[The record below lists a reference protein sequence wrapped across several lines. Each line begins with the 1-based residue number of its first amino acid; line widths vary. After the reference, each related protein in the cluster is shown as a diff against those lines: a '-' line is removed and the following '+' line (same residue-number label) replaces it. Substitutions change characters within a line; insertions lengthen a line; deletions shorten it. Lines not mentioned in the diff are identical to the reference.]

1 MDFSDDFFGLLQI
14 MPGSTDGFDK
24 GWPMLVSV
32 DGSPADPLRHPFW
45 VFDWNLLL
53 NPQVMMCAFALMFA
67 GTLCSA
73 GGVGGGGIYVTVLMV
88 AGALSP
94 FDAVP
99 LSKAIVF
106 FGSMSS
112 LVLNMRKSLQ
122 KSESSDGEAKG
133 LIDYNICRLVVP
145 SALIGTLLGVL
156 LNRTTSDK
164 VIVGVLSSI
173 LIVLTWL
180 TTRTTFKQYTEE
192 EEKLTLASGD
202 ANKPESKEAETTS
215 PSVGE
220 DSQAPEAP
228 LVADSPEEKLP
239 HVDSEAMETT
249 PLIVSNLKE
258 KNGKI
263 SLRNSL
269 MLSDKMISVSVLLI
283 VVICG
288 VLRFHA
294 SSCEL
299 AVKHT
304 GRGHR
309 MSTWTTC
316 HHPTMRLIGNGLE
329 SLMGGTEGHWVL
341 SGALFVPTV
350 LCLGVMVHYGRF
362 AMINEGWTAMEV
374 LKYEGMSVCTGCLAG
389 LVGIGGGLIFSPFF
403 LLMGVEPAVAVAT
416 SSTCVIFT
424 SSSTTL
430 QYLLTDRIVMTL
442 ALAYGIVN
450 LVASYLGTSFVH
462 WLQDNYG
469 TRKSYITGIVGV
481 GVAISAGLSIT
492 KLLSDESMAH

>member
-1 MDFSDDFFGLLQI
+1 MKL
-14 MPGSTDGFDK
+14 
-24 GWPMLVSV
+24 
-32 DGSPADPLRHPFW
+32 
-45 VFDWNLLL
+45 
-53 NPQVMMCAFALMFA
+53 MMCIFVLMFA
-67 GTLCSA
+67 GSLCSA
-73 GGVGGGGIYVTVLMV
+73 GGIGGGGIYVTVLMV

-112 LVLNMRKSLQ
+112 LVLNMRKSLTRTD
-122 KSESSDGEAKG
+122 STTGEVKG

-156 LNRTTSDK
+156 LNRTTSDF
-164 VIVGVLSSI
+164 VIVALLCSI
-173 LIVLTWL
+173 LSVMTWT
-180 TTRTTFKQYTEE
+180 TTRATYDQYKEE
-192 EEKLTLASGD
+192 EAKLVAEKLDSSTDG
-202 ANKPESKEAETTS
+202 KEAEPAIPTL
-215 PSVGE
+215 GE
-220 DSQAPEAP
+220 DNQIPEMSLAS
-228 LVADSPEEKLP
+228 DSNDSEEKLP
-239 HVDSEAMETT
+239 HIDSEAMETT
-249 PLIVSNLKE
+249 PLIVSDFKT
-258 KNGKI
+258 KSGKA
-263 SLRNSL
+263 SMRNSL
-269 MLSDKMISVSVLLI
+269 TLPDKLISVSVLLI
-283 VVICG
+283 VVVSG

-294 SSCEL
+294 GACEL
-299 AVKHT
+299 AVQHT

-316 HHPTMRLIGNGLE
+316 HHPTMRLIGNSLE
-329 SLMGGTEGHWVL
+329 STMGGTEGHWVL
-341 SGALFVPTV
+341 SGALIVPTI

-362 AMINEGWTAMEV
+362 AMINEGWTAVDV

-442 ALAYGIVN
+442 AIAYGVVN

-481 GVAISAGLSIT
+481 GVAISAGLSVT
-492 KLLSDESMAH
+492 KLFSDESMAH

>member
-1 MDFSDDFFGLLQI
+1 MDDFFGLLQI

-32 DGSPADPLRHPFW
+32 DGSPADPSRHPFW
-45 VFDWNLLL
+45 VFDWNLLFG
-53 NPQVMMCAFALMFA
+53 PEVMMCTFALMFA

-73 GGVGGGGIYVTVLMV
+73 GGIGGGGIYVTVLMV

-112 LVLNMRKSLQ
+112 LVLNMRKSLA
-122 KSESSDGEAKG
+122 KSESPTGESKG

-156 LNRTTSDK
+156 LNRRTSDS
-164 VIVGVLSSI
+164 VIVGVLATI
-173 LIVLTWL
+173 LIAMTWM
-180 TTRTTFKQYTEE
+180 TTRATYSQYTEE
-192 EEKLTLASGD
+192 EAKIALASAD
-202 ANKPESKEAETTS
+202 PNKLESKEAKPTS
-215 PSVGE
+215 PTLRE
-220 DSQAPEAP
+220 DTQAPDAQ
-228 LVADSPEEKLP
+228 LAADGHDAEEKLP
-239 HVDSEAMETT
+239 HIDSEAAETT
-249 PLIVSNLKE
+249 PLIVSAFKE
-258 KNGKI
+258 TKGKV

-269 MLSDKMISVSVLLI
+269 MLSDKVISVSVLLI
-283 VVICG
+283 VVISG

-294 SSCEL
+294 GSCEL

-316 HHPTMRLIGNGLE
+316 HHPTMRLIGNSLE
-329 SLMGGTEGHWVL
+329 SLMGGTEGHWLL
-341 SGALFVPTV
+341 SGALFIPTC
-350 LCLGVMVHYGRF
+350 LCLAVMVHYGRF
-362 AMINEGWTAMEV
+362 AMINEGWSAADV
-374 LKYEGMSVCTGCLAG
+374 LKYEGMSVATGCLAG

-430 QYLLTDRIVMTL
+430 QYLFTDRIVMTL

-492 KLLSDESMAH
+492 KLLSNENMAH

>member
-1 MDFSDDFFGLLQI
+1 MDYMDDVLQLLQI
-14 MPGSTDGFDK
+14 MPGSTEGFDK
-24 GWPMLVSV
+24 GWPMLVSI
-32 DGSPADPLRHPFW
+32 DGSPADPARHPFW
-45 VFDWNLLL
+45 IFDWGVLMH
-53 NPQVMMCAFALMFA
+53 PQVMFCTVVLMFA
-67 GTLCSA
+67 GFLCSA

-88 AGALSP
+88 AGGLSP

-112 LVLNMRKSLQ
+112 LVLNMRKSLTRTD
-122 KSESSDGEAKG
+122 SNTGEAKG

-156 LNRTTSDK
+156 LNRTTSDF
-164 VIVGVLSSI
+164 VIVSLLASTL
-173 LIVLTWL
+173 LILTWM
-180 TTRTTFKQYTEE
+180 TCRNTYTQYTD
-192 EEKLTLASGD
+192 EEKKLNLANVESS
-202 ANKPESKEAETTS
+202 KPECQEAES
-215 PSVGE
+215 PSLGE
-220 DSQAPEAP
+220 DNQIQEAP
-228 LVADSPEEKLP
+228 PVADSHDSEEKQP
-239 HVDSEAMETT
+239 HVDTEAFETT
-249 PLIVSNLKE
+249 PLIVSELKSQS
-258 KNGKI
+258 GKK
-263 SLRNSL
+263 SMRNSL
-269 MLSDKMISVSVLLI
+269 TTRDKLISLGVLLT

-294 SSCEL
+294 GACEL
-299 AVKHT
+299 AVNHT

-309 MSTWTTC
+309 TSTWTTC
-316 HHPTMRLIGNGLE
+316 HHPTVRVIGNSLE
-329 SLMGGTEGHWVL
+329 SVMGGTEAHWVL
-341 SGALFVPTV
+341 SGALFVPTI
-350 LCLGVMVHYGRF
+350 LCLGVMVHYGSF
-362 AMINEGWTAMEV
+362 AMINEGWSVGEV
-374 LKYEGMSVCTGCLAG
+374 LKYEAMSVCTGCLAG

-430 QYLLTDRIVMTL
+430 QYLFTDRIVMTL

-469 TRKSYITGIVGV
+469 TRKSYITGIVAA
-481 GVAISAGLSIT
+481 GVAISAGLSVA
-492 KLLSDESMAH
+492 KLFSSESMAH

>member
-1 MDFSDDFFGLLQI
+1 
-14 MPGSTDGFDK
+14 
-24 GWPMLVSV
+24 
-32 DGSPADPLRHPFW
+32 
-45 VFDWNLLL
+45 
-53 NPQVMMCAFALMFA
+53 
-67 GTLCSA
+67 
-73 GGVGGGGIYVTVLMV
+73 
-88 AGALSP
+88 
-94 FDAVP
+94 VP

-112 LVLNMRKSLQ
+112 LVLNMRKSLA
-122 KSESSDGEAKG
+122 KADSIEGEAKG

-156 LNRTTSDK
+156 LNRSTSDT

-180 TTRTTFKQYTEE
+180 TTRTTFNQYTAEE
-192 EEKLTLASGD
+192 AKLALASGD
-202 ANKPESKEAETTS
+202 PNKLDSKESKSTS
-215 PSVGE
+215 PSMGE

-228 LVADSPEEKLP
+228 HAADSHDAEEKLL
-239 HVDSEAMETT
+239 HIDSEAVETT
-249 PLIVSNLKE
+249 PLIVSSLKE

-269 MLSDKMISVSVLLI
+269 TLPDKVISVSVLLI
-283 VVICG
+283 VVISG

-294 SSCEL
+294 GSCEL
-299 AVKHT
+299 AVKHS

-329 SLMGGTEGHWVL
+329 SLMGGTEGHWLL
-341 SGALFVPTV
+341 SGALFVPTI

-430 QYLLTDRIVMTL
+430 QYLFTDRIVMTL

-450 LVASYLGTSFVH
+450 LVASYVGTSFVH

-492 KLLSDESMAH
+492 KLFSDESMAH